1 MKANYQHIW
10 LWLLVAILIVPTV
23 YGQGET
29 TLVANFTNGNTD
41 FFRSRVY
48 LWNPS
53 SSDASITVRV
63 FSLTRSGPS
72 QLLGTADLDLIE
84 AETARNIRLEDIF
97 VSIGLPAPYEQNSGN
112 ITLEFTVGAD
122 NVRGSAQVFNNS
134 FTLAF
139 GTYPLQEIS
148 TTTDTGITL
157 INQDLA
163 LAGGVTLGD
172 TPGFPVTL
180 SESGSYIL
188 TGNLIVDRNTTGIF
202 VSADNVTIDL
212 NGFAIIGPGF
222 PGFGRGVEVENIFNL
237 IIFSNTTVVNGTIQG
252 VGSTGVRL
260 ANSARVENVRVTGA
274 GLAGIDVS
282 SGSTVTGNTAVN
294 NGDDG
299 IRAGSGSTVTG
310 NTAVNNGDDGINV
323 GSGSTVIGNTAVDNG
338 DDGINAGS
346 GSTVT
351 GNTAVDNGDFGIS
364 ASSGSTVTG
373 NTANDNRRRGLF
385 LGVSSGFGNN
395 VLTENN
401 GGNANPQ
408 VDGGIEI
415 GTNVCGTNTIYP

>member
-1 MKANYQHIW
+1 MTATYQHIW
-10 LWLLVAILIVPTV
+10 LWFLVAILMVPTAF
-23 YGQGET
+23 GQGET
-29 TLVANFTNGNTD
+29 ILVANFVNGNTD
-41 FFRSRVY
+41 FLRSRVY

-53 SSDASITVRV
+53 SSGASLTVRV

-72 QLLGTADLDLIE
+72 ELLGTADLGLIE

-97 VSIGLPAPYEQNSGN
+97 VSIGLPAPYDENGGN

-122 NVRGSAQVFNNS
+122 NVRGSAQVFSDS

-139 GTYPLQEIS
+139 GIYPLQEIS
-148 TTTDTGITL
+148 TTTDTGITQ

-180 SESGSYIL
+180 SKSGSYIL
-188 TGNLIVDRNTTGIF
+188 TGNLIVDLNTTGIF
-202 VSADNVTIDL
+202 VRANNVTIDL

-222 PGFGRGVEVENIFNL
+222 TGLGRGVAVVEAVEDIFNL
-237 IIFSNTTVVNGTIQG
+237 IDFSNTTVVNGTIRG
-252 VGSTGVRL
+252 VGSTGVLL
-260 ANSARVENVRVTGA
+260 ADFARVENV
-274 GLAGIDVS
+274 
-282 SGSTVTGNTAVN
+282 TAVE
-294 NGDDG
+294 
-299 IRAGSGSTVTG
+299 
-310 NTAVNNGDDGINV
+310 
-323 GSGSTVIGNTAVDNG
+323 NG

-351 GNTAVDNGDFGIS
+351 GNTAVDNGDDGIS
-364 ASSGSTVTG
+364 AGSGSTVTGNTAVDNGDFGINAGSGSTVTG
-373 NTANDNRRRGLF
+373 NTANDNRREGLF
-385 LGVSSGFGNN
+385 LGVSSGYGNN

-415 GTNVCGTNTIYP
+415 GTNVCGLDTICP